1 MLKLFCCELAGCEM
15 MSCNVVDCSA
25 VVDSIFCKFEE
36 FCKLDVN
43 AVVVVTVIT
52 TISVVSDEYV
62 LIVFV
67 VVVVVVLQISLHC
80 VAEFVNVFVVIPAV
94 VTAEFIAP
102 VKRTFE
108 NNSSVSKRP

>member
-1 MLKLFCCELAGCEM
+1 MFKLFCCELAGWEM
-15 MSCNVVDCSA
+15 ISCKVVGCSA
-25 VVDSIFCKFEE
+25 VVDAIFCKFEE

-52 TISVVSDEYV
+52 TISVVSDECG

-67 VVVVVVLQISLHC
+67 VVTVVVLQISLHC
-80 VAEFVNVFVVIPAV
+80 VAEFVNVFVVISAV

-108 NNSSVSKRP
+108 NNSSVSNWP